1 MYEVDQMSAMAAKVD
16 SMMSMV
22 QKIAQVSS
30 MQNTMP
36 APPPVHVL
44 INHPGFSWSNPSGVA
59 NPQAYWSSPPGFQNQ
74 QQQFR
79 GGQGFANNQQFK
91 QNQSFP
97 YATNQQKPIPP
108 TLETTSA
115 SGLDNIVDQLPKSQ
129 LAQAKTLKQ
138 ITEELTQLR
147 AHDRM
152 LENQISN
159 QASTSSTKVT
169 GKLPAC
175 PENSREQMSAITI
188 RSGKQFQSPLIPS
201 SDPDEEIGEDAK
213 EEPQNKD
220 KEDASK
226 MLPKSI
232 QIKEGKKKEDEGL
245 ISKYAPPLQEFVW
258 SATEIYYGL
267 KFVADLQRIRDG
279 IKNARVDPSIDE
291 GRLRKAFLR
300 KAAERYASYTY
311 NQRNPTRLKKKK
323 MDPRPL
329 EQLKKVWEEDPEF
342 LELSKIKKKNIR
354 KGKEDG
360 PALGTYCGGSIPFS
374 ENMNRLAK
382 KKGAPVLLDEVIIH
396 TKTKKHD
403 GKTWVDP
410 GHAEL
415 QAQFFELREEAR
427 QNGLKVTDEEIWYS
441 LVEGHN
447 AKNRVPGVGD
457 YVREMK
463 KINPSSKPH
472 RSSTS
477 SSSTAEMAALKEQN
491 QRLHEQLDNL
501 TSSLSLTIQ
510 EEIRKLYGGNLPPRG
525 DDDGMGGAG
534 QPGIC

>member
-1 MYEVDQMSAMAAKVD
+1 MWTNRVDITRV
-16 SMMSMV
+16 
-22 QKIAQVSS
+22 
-30 MQNTMP
+30 
-36 APPPVHVL
+36 
-44 INHPGFSWSNPSGVA
+44 
-59 NPQAYWSSPPGFQNQ
+59 
-74 QQQFR
+74 
-79 GGQGFANNQQFK
+79 
-91 QNQSFP
+91 
-97 YATNQQKPIPP
+97 PI
-108 TLETTSA
+108 
-115 SGLDNIVDQLPKSQ
+115 
-129 LAQAKTLKQ
+129 
-138 ITEELTQLR
+138 IT
-147 AHDRM
+147 
-152 LENQISN
+152 
-159 QASTSSTKVT
+159 
-169 GKLPAC
+169 
-175 PENSREQMSAITI
+175 
-188 RSGKQFQSPLIPS
+188 
-201 SDPDEEIGEDAK
+201 
-213 EEPQNKD
+213 
-220 KEDASK
+220 
-226 MLPKSI
+226 
-232 QIKEGKKKEDEGL
+232 
-245 ISKYAPPLQEFVW
+245 
-258 SATEIYYGL
+258 
-267 KFVADLQRIRDG
+267 
-279 IKNARVDPSIDE
+279 KNARVDPSIDE

-342 LELSKIKKKNIR
+342 LELSKIKKKNRR

-415 QAQFFELREEAR
+415 QVLSTICKIVWVHAHNAQFFELREEAR

-447 AKNRVPGVGD
+447 AKNRVLGVGD

-477 SSSTAEMAALKEQN
+477 SSSAAEMAALKEQN
-491 QRLHEQLDNL
+491 QRL
-501 TSSLSLTIQ
+501 
-510 EEIRKLYGGNLPPRG
+510 
-525 DDDGMGGAG
+525 
-534 QPGIC
+534 